1 MSVPVPFVI
10 SPEAEEWLSQIV
22 KEPDRQP
29 GLSYTLGFDALKDGE
44 LIEEF
49 WGEHFTIGYDSPE
62 RWVSVHSAVPLS
74 IAGREF
80 WCRPDTIE
88 RLRSKT
94 LALVQREVG
103 RGSHAG
109 KVRDILVAV

>member
-1 MSVPVPFVI
+1 MSAAVPFVV
-10 SPEAEEWLSQIV
+10 SPEAEQWLSQIV
-22 KEPDRQP
+22 GDPDSHP
-29 GLSYTLGFDALKDGE
+29 GLSYTLGFDALQDGE

-62 RWVSVHSAVPLS
+62 RWVSVHSAVPVS

-80 WCRPDTIE
+80 WCGPDTIE
-88 RLRSKT
+88 RLRGKT
-94 LALVQREVG
+94 LTFVQREVG
-103 RGSHAG
+103 RGSYAG